1 MSFRNYY
8 DSSSYGR
15 SRDAGRLSSSTT
27 DRPTALTT
35 KYTTTSSIKSSSI
48 PVASDRNSREE
59 TPISAITNRY
69 ASYSKNNTE
78 KPTTTLK
85 YEKKDYTKLSIP
97 SVTSSKSRDVSP
109 VTSVSR
115 VSKYKR
121 QASPGP
127 SLDRKIT
134 KSYKDKNKEIGHS
147 DRDKDIPTKTD
158 KASGYSSLSNY
169 KIYPRQSNYSRPVSR
184 TDSKPEVSYT
194 RPGSR
199 TEAKTDIN
207 YSRPSTR
214 IEKTEPSYNRSSTK
228 TETKPE
234 ITVNRYAIANRLSS
248 SSYLRSPT
256 PIKRPTLSPINFS
269 DNIKSDPDKFIKP
282 NKDAIIKENHVTN
295 NKDVAQKK
303 DESPSENE
311 ELETITVITRHTSPT
326 PPGSSSYV
334 RNRRADLAKTIE
346 KVITRKKERPLC
358 YDKEIQSDRL
368 DDPTRTSRFA
378 GSTRSSVTNWTY
390 YSPNVPSYTGYAGR
404 YSTQYSSLREN
415 SYRDRC
421 SRSRSKEPSIPDSHE
436 CNLSLEKGIN
446 DTDCEENN
454 TICTKNAQDIIV
466 YDKDKDDETSE
477 IIINV
482 NLKLKKAKSP
492 SSDNCLSVTEL
503 IAPEITITNSQLPP
517 QPPKSE
523 TTNKIKKNK
532 QRKSSTDS
540 SSDSNS
546 TKKLLKKRSKS
557 LSSSDSDPGS
567 EKPNNTNKLTKLKKS
582 KSNNKVQ
589 NGVNN
594 SNKARESNSLE
605 SSMSLSSSISE
616 DENVSKS
623 KTSDSISISTDAS
636 NNNSSTFQ
644 QKIDNGTEE
653 AKSFLIRALAPV
665 TNLFKL
671 RNQESN
677 ENNKCADSYTSVP
690 ISKDISILNSE
701 SSSRKNKCNTNS
713 VIASNDDSLVRLKAI
728 RRIESNERSWW
739 LESDQS
745 LKNVSEN
752 NEKSRVIDGCAQNS
766 NEKQANFKISDNNDF
781 KDAKKLLY
789 IDEEKPW
796 WLDSSAN
803 IPEGIERL
811 TPPRRSSSEEEKS
824 DIFDVNK
831 LRNNK
836 SGEQRDWWH
845 TNNEN
850 KNNTDLEENIKLNRS
865 GSDQRIFSLRRIRH
879 IESGER
885 PWWLSSDKNIPEGIE
900 KLPTP
905 PPQEESESSDSDEVE
920 VYIPSSQIPRFPL
933 NLPDDEPLGDRRSP
947 EGLESPNEPEI
958 YTNRHSPYENNKYL
972 RRNMSYSKNA
982 KYISRYTDIDDILGT
997 SNNVYS
1003 PFMDSILSKPQNSY
1017 DDEECKEID
1026 PTQVR
1031 IHDSTPQMPII
1042 RKLHSRGDL
1051 INYENMNQLDDATLQ
1066 VFKDGDYGPYLDLD
1080 LTLAEQDEEIEG
1092 LQESRKN
1099 ALVLRT
1105 QLSVRVHAITERL
1118 LHSQGKDL
1126 RRALFAVKQ
1135 MLQSDKDLVH
1145 EFVANN
1151 GLDCLMQVSAKED
1164 QTYLDYI
1171 LRALGQILIYVDG
1184 MHGVMNHKGCIQ
1196 WQYSLISSNFRHV
1209 VKTTLKLLS
1218 IFVEYTEGNSL
1229 LLIDAM
1235 NVVEKSNGRSPWYN
1249 VIKILQDFDASDT
1262 ELLICATSLINLC
1275 LINIPDKDTYYD
1287 QVDALHDQG
1296 IDDII
1301 QFYMSRQ
1308 GTDLDL
1314 LRQLHIYD
1322 AVLIYEDGME
1332 SGSAVKQLDDSILKS
1347 IRRRN
1352 INVTNDF
1359 RKSKRYQMKEKGNQR
1374 YTSGLQQRIENG
1386 TLGHTVNP
1394 VDNLS
1399 PKWNKFI
1406 DPTIPEKDDRGVL
1419 LNREHSIKDLAQRLT
1434 SPIQH
1439 VQEEK
1444 PLLVSDMAG
1453 IVSKAKEELARSQTK
1468 EIVKTPTKEKC
1479 QKTMEFNLEIVSEKE
1494 LNWDEVRKACR
1505 HRDFQLCD
1513 LDFSDLR
1520 EDSDDEA
1527 KSVVIKIQNGPPP
1540 PPPNMPPSFEGPP
1553 PPPVY
1558 GLNEIKPQNLNES
1571 DSSTLKKNK
1580 KTLKLFWRE
1589 IHETPAP
1596 TMKEDHFIW
1605 DDLPKVEIDTA
1616 MWEHLFE
1623 TRPNDI
1629 NFMEKIQ
1636 AEPKENLILDN
1647 KRSTAINITMKKLPP
1662 PQTIKAAILKMDVT
1676 VMARESIEKLLTILP
1691 TEEEKIKIQEAQYSN
1706 PDLPLGSAE
1715 KFLLTL
1721 TSINELSSRLKLWVF
1736 KLDFDNLEKE
1746 IAEPL
1751 LDLKQGIE
1759 LLRANRTFKIILST
1773 LREVGS
1779 FLNGTPVKGFRLE
1792 YLTKVAEV
1800 KDTVHKHSL
1809 LFHLCEMIK
1818 NKFEDTTD
1826 LFSELGPVIRASK
1839 VDFDVLSNNLLK
1851 LEADCKAAWDHM
1863 KRVAKHDGSLYKMKI
1878 NDFITDAAE
1887 RIVLLTKIKNLILKR
1902 YEKFLLYLGV
1912 PQVEI
1917 PNNRPTDFLKGIA
1930 EFALEYRTTRERL
1943 LQQIQKK
1950 ATHRERNKTRGVM
1963 IIDVTRYSKQGGDHS
1978 ADTALKE
1985 ILKEQ
1990 TVSDILADG
1999 RRRSQKTGDDAVEE
2013 ILESLVRSAAMKTNP
2028 QRERRRNRLSDR
2040 KKLVT
2045 RTWEMNS
2052 T

>member
-15 SRDAGRLSSSTT
+15 NRDAGRLSSSTT
-27 DRPTALTT
+27 DRPTSLTT

-48 PVASDRNSREE
+48 PVASDRTSREE

-134 KSYKDKNKEIGHS
+134 KSYKDKNKDIGHS

-158 KASGYSSLSNY
+158 KAPGYSSLSNY

-194 RPGSR
+194 RPVSR
-199 TEAKTDIN
+199 TEAKPDIN

-214 IEKTEPSYNRSSTK
+214 IEKPEPSYNRSSTK
-228 TETKPE
+228 TEAKPE
-234 ITVNRYAIANRLSS
+234 VTVNRYAIANRLSS

-256 PIKRPTLSPINFS
+256 TIRRPTLSPINFS
-269 DNIKSDPDKFIKP
+269 ENIKSDPDKVTTP
-282 NKDAIIKENHVTN
+282 NKDTIIKENHITN
-295 NKDVAQKK
+295 NKDAMQKK
-303 DESPSENE
+303 ESPGEYE

-334 RNRRADLAKTIE
+334 RSRRADLAKTIE

-368 DDPTRTSRFA
+368 DDPTRSSRFA

-390 YSPNVPSYTGYAGR
+390 YSPNVSSYTGYAGR
-404 YSTQYSSLREN
+404 YSTQYSSLRDN
-415 SYRDRC
+415 SYRDRS

-436 CNLSLEKGIN
+436 CNLSLEKGMN

-454 TICTKNAQDIIV
+454 TISTKNAQDITV
-466 YDKDKDDETSE
+466 CDKDKDDETSE

-492 SSDNCLSVTEL
+492 SSVSVTEL

-523 TTNKIKKNK
+523 TTIKSKKVK

-567 EKPNNTNKLTKLKKS
+567 ENPNNINKVTKLKKS

-589 NGVNN
+589 NGVIN
-594 SNKARESNSLE
+594 SNKPRESKSLE
-605 SSMSLSSSISE
+605 SSMSLSSSVSE
-616 DENVSKS
+616 DENISKS

-636 NNNSSTFQ
+636 NNNSSTIQ

-671 RNQESN
+671 RNQDSN
-677 ENNKCADSYTSVP
+677 ENNKCADNCTSVP
-690 ISKDISILNSE
+690 IPKDITLSSE

-713 VIASNDDSLVRLKAI
+713 VVASNDDSLVRLKAI
-728 RRIESNERSWW
+728 RRIKSNERSWW

-745 LKNVSEN
+745 LKNINEN
-752 NEKSRVIDGCAQNS
+752 NEKSRVIDGCAQDT

-781 KDAKKLLY
+781 KDTKKFLY

-831 LRNNK
+831 LHNNK

-845 TNNEN
+845 ANNEN
-850 KNNTDLEENIKLNRS
+850 KNNTDYEENIKLNRS
-865 GSDQRIFSLRRIRH
+865 GSDQRIFALRRIRH

-900 KLPTP
+900 QLPTP

-933 NLPDDEPLGDRRSP
+933 NLPDEPLGDRRSP

-958 YTNRHSPYENNKYL
+958 YINRHSPYENNKYL
-972 RRNMSYSKNA
+972 RRNTSYSKSA

-1003 PFMDSILSKPQNSY
+1003 PFMNSILSNPQNSY

-1026 PTQVR
+1026 PAQVR
-1031 IHDSTPQMPII
+1031 IHDSTPQMPVI

-1051 INYENMNQLDDATLQ
+1051 IDYENMNQLDDATLQ

-1275 LINIPDKDTYYD
+1275 LINIPDKNTYYD

-1386 TLGHTVNP
+1386 TLGHSVNP

-1406 DPTIPEKDDRGVL
+1406 DTTIPEKDDRGIL

-1479 QKTMEFNLEIVSEKE
+1479 QKAMEFNLEIVSEKE

-1520 EDSDDEA
+1520 EDSDDET

-1571 DSSTLKKNK
+1571 DTSTLKKNK

-1751 LDLKQGIE
+1751 MDLKQGIE

-1887 RIVLLTKIKNLILKR
+1887 RIVLLSKIKNLILKR

-1917 PNNRPTDFLKGIA
+1917 PNYRPTDFLKGIA